1 MLDRVLKRLI
11 QSTPI
16 WSHYLSCI
24 MPLSGQAA
32 PPKNK
37 GKIFRV
43 LAAKAALATRVDDLS
58 DETASMR
65 DGSYEE

>member
-16 WSHYLSCI
+16 WSHLSCI